1 MTTGT
6 QPEPAAP
13 ATVQTAEPDLR
24 TVLESISGGVLVVGA
39 DLTIRYRNQQA
50 ATWLASADNLEA
62 ACADLKSLDPFD
74 GWAKELERIRQT
86 GATLQLI
93 CLRDGPETVPAELLV
108 LRCTPLGASAGHST
122 QSVVVHLDSGD
133 CWGGL
138 QQRLIAA
145 ERLAAVGKLA
155 AQVAH
160 ELNNPLDGILR
171 YLNLA
176 LRVLRQT
183 PEPKLETY
191 LTEARTGLQRMV
203 QIIGEL
209 LEFSRN
215 TQDEYNLTGIN
226 EVVEQAIATFTER
239 ADALRV
245 VLAVDLQHPHLPKV
259 RGGRLYQVCCN
270 LIKNALDAMLEGGR
284 LTVTTGLVGSDVVIR
299 VADTGP
305 GLPDPP
311 EQVFAPFFTT
321 KEPGKGTG
329 LGLAICKE
337 FIEDMQGTITATAGP
352 EGGAV
357 FTIRLPQASCI
368 PYSGESP
375 LDAWSARQAR
385 QTRSVSNNT
394 CPLGD

>member
-1 MTTGT
+1 MKTGN
-6 QPEPAAP
+6 QPQSIASA
-13 ATVQTAEPDLR
+13 VVR
-24 TVLESISGGVLVVGA
+24 TPECDPRAVLESISGGVLVVGT
-39 DLTIRYRNQQA
+39 DLTIRYRNGQA
-50 ATWLASADNLEA
+50 AAWLEAADNLDA
-62 ACADLKSLDPFD
+62 ACADLKPLDPFD
-74 GWAKELERIRQT
+74 GWSRELERVCQT
-86 GATLQLI
+86 GAVLQLI
-93 CLRDGPETVPAELLV
+93 CLREAPEAGPAELLI
-108 LRCTPLGASAGHST
+108 LRCTPLCTPDDKVASA
-122 QSVVVHLDSGD
+122 VIIHLEAGD

-176 LRVLRQT
+176 LRVVGKL
-183 PEPKLETY
+183 PEPDPKLEGY
-191 LTEARTGLQRMV
+191 LTEARTGLRRMV
-203 QIIGEL
+203 QIIAEL
-209 LEFSRN
+209 LDFSRN
-215 TQDEYNLTGIN
+215 TQEEYNLTGIN
-226 EVVEQAIATFTER
+226 EVVEQALGVFTER

-245 VLAVDLQHPHLPKV
+245 VLTVDFQHQHLPKV

-270 LIKNALDAMLEGGR
+270 LIKNALDAMPQGGR
-284 LTVTTGLVGSDVVIR
+284 LMVTTGQVGSDVVIR

-337 FIEDMQGTITATAGP
+337 FIENMQGTMAAATSP

-357 FTIRLPQASCI
+357 FTVRLPQASCT
-368 PYSGESP
+368 PYSGDCT
-375 LDAWSARQAR
+375 LDGWLPRPAVAGRKDGV
-385 QTRSVSNNT
+385 TT
-394 CPLGD
+394 

>member
-1 MTTGT
+1 MNSGN
-6 QPEPAAP
+6 QPESVTSVAVPAP
-13 ATVQTAEPDLR
+13 APDPHA
-24 TVLESISGGVLVVGA
+24 VLESISGGVLVVGG
-39 DLTIRYRNQQA
+39 DLTIRYRNQQ
-50 ATWLASADNLEA
+50 TCGWLGDADNLEA
-62 ACADLKSLDPFD
+62 ACSDLTPFDSFD
-74 GWAKELERIRQT
+74 GWAKELERVRQT
-86 GATLQLI
+86 GATLQLV
-93 CLRDGPETVPAELLV
+93 CLREAPGTTPSELLV
-108 LRCTPLGASAGHST
+108 LRCTPLSQADGQAP
-122 QSVVVHLDSGD
+122 QSVVIHLETGD

-138 QQRLIAA
+138 HQRLIAA

-176 LRVLRQT
+176 LRVVQKV

-191 LTEARTGLQRMV
+191 LTEARTGLRRMV

-209 LEFSRN
+209 LDFSRN
-215 TQDEYNLTGIN
+215 TREEYNLTGIN
-226 EVVEQAIATFTER
+226 EVVEQSLAAFTER

-245 VLAVDLQHPHLPKV
+245 VLTVDLQHQHLPKV

-270 LIKNALDAMLEGGR
+270 LIKNALDAMPQGGR
-284 LTVTTGLVGSDVVIR
+284 LTVATGLVGADVVVR
-299 VADTGP
+299 VTDTGP
-305 GLPDPP
+305 GLPEPP

-337 FIEDMQGTITATAGP
+337 FIEDMQGTITATTDA

-357 FTIRLPQASCI
+357 FTVRLPLNSCT
-368 PYSGESP
+368 PSTGENA
-375 LDAWSARQAR
+375 LDAWPSKPTPPSRKD
-385 QTRSVSNNT
+385 SVT
-394 CPLGD
+394 T

>member
-1 MTTGT
+1 MTTDT
-6 QPEPAAP
+6 QPGAVSHAA
-13 ATVQTAEPDLR
+13 AQTAEPDLR
-24 TVLESISGGVLVVGA
+24 TVLESVSGGVLVVGT
-39 DLTIRYRNQQA
+39 DLTIRYRNRQA
-50 ATWLASADNLEA
+50 TAWLGAADNLTQ
-62 ACADLKSLDPFD
+62 ACAGLTPLDPFD
-74 GWAKELERIRQT
+74 GWPKELERICQT

-93 CLRDGPETVPAELLV
+93 CLRERPGTAPAELLI
-108 LRCTPLGASAGHST
+108 LRCTPLGSPDEHPA
-122 QSVVVHLDSGD
+122 QSVVIHLDAGD
-133 CWGGL
+133 CWRAL
-138 QQRLIAA
+138 QQRLITA

-176 LRVLRQT
+176 LRVVRKT
-183 PEPKLETY
+183 SEPKLESY
-191 LTEARTGLQRMV
+191 LTEARTGLRRMV
-203 QIIGEL
+203 QIVGEL
-209 LEFSRN
+209 LDFSRN
-215 TQDEYNLTGIN
+215 TQDEFNLTGIN
-226 EVVEQAIATFTER
+226 EVVEQAIGTFTER

-245 VLAVDLQHPHLPKV
+245 VLTVDLQHQHLPKV

-270 LIKNALDAMLEGGR
+270 LIKNALDAMPRDGR
-284 LTVTTGLVGSDVVIR
+284 LTVTTGLVGSEVVIR
-299 VADTGP
+299 VADTGS

-337 FIEDMQGTITATAGP
+337 FIEDMQGSITAASSP

-368 PYSGESP
+368 PYSGEGA
-375 LDAWSARQAR
+375 LDAWPPNSACSSRK
-385 QTRSVSNNT
+385 T
-394 CPLGD
+394 GDTT